1 MRDNEQQVQNKEQFS
16 VCGRKTNA
24 GTSKDLTLLQDS
36 IYQYGTCP
44 EVNTKDI
51 LLISGDDGT
60 PGHGTFGRTGNNIIE
75 FLHSLQFARD
85 KNVNIGI
92 MYDSW
97 VFSVILEL
105 WMSVRGD
112 DWQQQ
117 FEEAFCVKIF
127 HNRNDV
133 ELEGYNVLFP
143 DLWIRE
149 FTKKMFIYGSESPFA
164 EYIGQQAGYLQ
175 TLFRHYNTG
184 EGTTTLGKP
193 VQNMCSGLDAVFG
206 KHKYGLDVVLGK
218 TYQDT
223 IYTAIHSRKL
233 EGAPGIRMM
242 NQMTARTGVDPE
254 GALDLRPDYIKSI
267 LRPLGMLKHPIVF
280 ISDGEDPSVLER
292 LQADPEISQQL
303 RVVPDGASSL
313 GGDLTLAVMSNVF
326 IGNPVSTFSGIIAK
340 SRLALGF
347 AHNYLWRA
355 KDEAGNWHT
364 VCGDTCIF
372 DKSLMGV
379 MA

>member
-1 MRDNEQQVQNKEQFS
+1 MWSNVQVQNKEQFS
-16 VCGRKTNA
+16 VCGRKTNT

-36 IYQYGTCP
+36 IYQDGTCP

-51 LLISGDDGT
+51 LLISGEN
-60 PGHGTFGRTGNNIIE
+60 GTFGHTGNNILE

-85 KNVNIGI
+85 KNVNLGI

-105 WMSVRGD
+105 WMSVHGD

-143 DLWIRE
+143 DLDVRD
-149 FTKKMFIYGSESPFA
+149 FTKKMFHYSTETSFA
-164 EYIGQQAGYLQ
+164 EYIGQQTGYLQ
-175 TLFRHYNTG
+175 TLFRHYDKG
-184 EGTTTLGKP
+184 EGKTTHGKP
-193 VQNMCSGLDAVFG
+193 VQNMCAGLDAVFG
-206 KHKYGLDVVLGK
+206 KHTYGLDAVLGK
-218 TYQDT
+218 TYKDT

-233 EGAPGIRMM
+233 EGAPGERMM
-242 NQMTARTGVDPE
+242 NLMNYRTGCDPT
-254 GALDLRPDYIKSI
+254 GALELRPDYIKSI

-280 ISDGEDPSVLER
+280 ISDGQDHSVLER

-303 RVVPDGASSL
+303 RVVPDGSSSL
-313 GGDLTLAVMSNVF
+313 GGDITLAVMSNVF

-355 KDEAGNWHT
+355 KDDVGNWHT

>member
-1 MRDNEQQVQNKEQFS
+1 MRSDVQIHNKEQFS
-16 VCGRKTNA
+16 VCGRKTNT

-36 IYQYGTCP
+36 IYQDGTCP
-44 EVNTKDI
+44 EVNTNDL
-51 LLISGDDGT
+51 LLISGER
-60 PGHGTFGRTGNNIIE
+60 GTFGRTGNNIIE

-85 KNVNIGI
+85 KNVNLGI

-105 WMSVRGD
+105 WMSVHGD

-127 HNRNDV
+127 HSGS
-133 ELEGYNVLFP
+133 ELVGYNVLFP
-143 DLWIRE
+143 DLDVKD
-149 FTKKMFIYGSESPFA
+149 FTKEMFMYSTESPFA
-164 EYIGQQAGYLQ
+164 EYIGQQAEHLQ
-175 TLFRHYNTG
+175 TLFRHYDKG
-184 EGTTTLGKP
+184 EGKTTLGKP
-193 VQNMCSGLDAVFG
+193 VQNMCAGLDAVFG
-206 KHKYGLDVVLGK
+206 KHTYGLDNILGK
-218 TYQDT
+218 TYKDT

-233 EGAPGIRMM
+233 EGAPGVRMM
-242 NQMTARTGVDPE
+242 NKMSQRTGCDPT

-267 LRPLGMLKHPIVF
+267 LGPLGMLEYPIVF
-280 ISDGEDPSVLER
+280 ISDGQDPSVLER

-303 RVVPDGASSL
+303 RVVPDEASWL
-313 GGDLTLAVMSNVF
+313 GGDITIAVMSNVF
-326 IGNPVSTFSGIIAK
+326 IGNPVSSFSGIIAK

-355 KDEAGNWHT
+355 KDDVGNWHT

-372 DKSLMGV
+372 DKSFMG
-379 MA
+379 ALA

>member
-1 MRDNEQQVQNKEQFS
+1 MRDNEQHAQNKEQFS

-36 IYQYGTCP
+36 IYQDGACP

-85 KNVNIGI
+85 KNVNLGI

-105 WMSVRGD
+105 WMSVHGD
-112 DWQQQ
+112 DWQRQ

-149 FTKKMFIYGSESPFA
+149 FTKEMFMYSTESPFA

-184 EGTTTLGKP
+184 EGKTTRGKP
-193 VQNMCSGLDAVFG
+193 VQNMCAGLDAVFG
-206 KHKYGLDVVLGK
+206 KHKYGLDNILGK
-218 TYQDT
+218 TYKDT

-242 NQMTARTGVDPE
+242 NQMRARTGVDPK

-267 LRPLGMLKHPIVF
+267 LRPLGMLEYPIVF

-313 GGDLTLAVMSNVF
+313 GGDITLAVMSRVPKCF
-326 IGNPVSTFSGIIAK
+326 HWEPCQQF
-340 SRLALGF
+340 
-347 AHNYLWRA
+347 
-355 KDEAGNWHT
+355 
-364 VCGDTCIF
+364 
-372 DKSLMGV
+372 
-379 MA
+379 